1 MRYDNLS
8 ETVSIKRISENQKNG
23 VFEIDGLYSGYGITM
38 GNALRRILLSSLP
51 GAAITQVKIKGVSH
65 EFSTISGVQED
76 VVEILLNLKRVR
88 FKMWTDEPQVLSLKE
103 KGEGAISASMI
114 KSNSQVEV
122 VNGEEIIAT
131 ITDKHGE
138 IDMEITVE
146 KGLGYVPS
154 EARKAQKLGVGIMA
168 IDSIFTP
175 VVSVNFSVEN
185 MRVEDKTDYNKL
197 RISIET
203 DGTVAPSYALKR
215 AAEILESHSKEVAK
229 LDVLGETAPKQEKS
243 EDKESEDD
251 GDDEKS
257 GKEKKSVKKA
267 KKAKK

>member
-8 ETVSIKRISENQKNG
+8 ETVSIKRISEDQKNG
-23 VFEIDGLYSGYGITM
+23 VFEIDGLYSGYGITV

-76 VVEILLNLKRVR
+76 VVEILLNLKRIR

-103 KGEGAISASMI
+103 KGEGVISASMI

-122 VNGEEIIAT
+122 VNGSELIAT

-138 IDMEITVE
+138 VDMEITVE

-175 VVSVNFSVEN
+175 VISVNFSIEN

-197 RISIET
+197 KISIET
-203 DGTVAPSYALKR
+203 DGTVTPSFAIKR
-215 AAEILESHSKEVAK
+215 ASEILESHFKEVAK
-229 LDVLGETAPKQEKS
+229 LEILGEKPPKKEGDEVEKS
-243 EDKESEDD
+243 EDGEST
-251 GDDEKS
+251 EKD
-257 GKEKKSVKKA
+257 KKAPKKA